1 MSVTFIIPCFN
12 SKNIILKNFLKLCNF
27 VKENKID
34 SKIIY
39 INDGSGDTTINELQ
53 KIKNKKIKIINNK
66 KNLGK
71 SYSIIKA
78 LEKIETKNVILID
91 CDLPYFSSLK
101 KVINNL
107 NFYDLVI
114 VNRKIPGSKNIDKKK
129 NFYQIS
135 RHYISNFLGFLVEI
149 FLNLNVY
156 GDTQAGLKGFK
167 YIKELKRKK
176 FFSKYYFFDIELISF
191 FKKKKKK
198 IKLIPV
204 EYSISNKSS
213 IKFFSIKNFKIVTEF
228 YRILFSSKN

>member
-12 SKNIILKNFLKLCNF
+12 SKNIILKNFLKLSNF

-34 SKIIY
+34 GKIIY
-39 INDGSGDTTINELQ
+39 INDGSGDSTINELQ
-53 KIKNKKIKIINNK
+53 KIKNKKIEIINNK

-78 LEKIETKNVILID
+78 LDKIETKNVILID

-129 NFYQIS
+129 
-135 RHYISNFLGFLVEI
+135 I
-149 FLNLNVY
+149 F
-156 GDTQAGLKGFK
+156 
-167 YIKELKRKK
+167 
-176 FFSKYYFFDIELISF
+176 
-191 FKKKKKK
+191 
-198 IKLIPV
+198 
-204 EYSISNKSS
+204 
-213 IKFFSIKNFKIVTEF
+213 IKFLDII
-228 YRILFSSKN
+228 

>member
-12 SKNIILKNFLKLCNF
+12 SKNIILKNFLKLSNF

-34 SKIIY
+34 GKIIY
-39 INDGSGDTTINELQ
+39 INDGSGDSTINELQ
-53 KIKNKKIKIINNK
+53 KIKNKKIEIINNK

-78 LEKIETKNVILID
+78 LDKIETKNVILID

-167 YIKELKRKK
+167 YIKGLKKKK

-213 IKFFSIKNFKIVTEF
+213 IKFFSVKNFKIVTEF